1 MFSFNFVFWSSFL
14 LKYRMVQKYV
24 KTKEMTLNKILD
36 SNLFPLDE
44 EDPVSFLVDIMGV
57 FLDVGVV
64 VSSSV
69 VEVVVGVLCGISLG
83 M

>member
-1 MFSFNFVFWSSFL
+1 
-14 LKYRMVQKYV
+14 MVQKYV

-57 FLDVGVV
+57 FLDVAVV

-69 VEVVVGVLCGISLG
+69 AEVVVGVL
-83 M
+83 